1 MHSRLCHLRLPPSRP
16 TSPASPSLELT
27 LTAANKFTKNS
38 PQKNKNTDLQKNVLR
53 FTQICKKKLLYKI
66 AKNSRS
72 RATRAQ
78 ETERQSKLLIQP
90 QNTGPN
96 TGPNQKMT
104 RNTERNTLG
113 IPGAKSR
120 CSSVASAEI
129 GSTSAF
135 FLFLFLLANLA
146 TSKNT
151 VFRRLFP
158 FLNNKKC
165 PFFERKLN

>member
-78 ETERQSKLLIQP
+78 ETETKQAPHTTAKHRTKHGTKSKDDEKHG
-90 QNTGPN
+90 TEH
-96 TGPNQKMT
+96 T
-104 RNTERNTLG
+104 RH
-113 IPGAKSR
+113 SR
-120 CSSVASAEI
+120 CQIQVQFCCVSRNWVHVSVLSFSFSFGEFGYFQKHSI
-129 GSTSAF
+129 SPF
-135 FLFLFLLANLA
+135 IPLF
-146 TSKNT
+146 K
-151 VFRRLFP
+151 
-158 FLNNKKC
+158 
-165 PFFERKLN
+165 